1 MTVPEKPPIR
11 KEDLFRV
18 KILAVHPA
26 GGVQIEAT
34 TYCGRRVLGWIGV
47 GDQITFSHDTHW
59 TFGDESAV
67 AGVAAAAIERAK
79 R

>member
-1 MTVPEKPPIR
+1 MTVPENPPIR

-34 TYCGRRVLGWIGV
+34 TYCGKRVLGWIRV
-47 GDQITFSHDTHW
+47 GDSITFSHAAEW
-59 TFGDESAV
+59 TFGDESEV
-67 AGVAAAAIERAK
+67 AGVAADLIERVK